1 MRWTKAARVL
11 LCALAVASGL
21 AGCAQSEQAEGSPT
35 PAPTATPTPTPA
47 PTDPEPDGA
56 PNDEADYYFDF
67 GQDDRIRLDYDVS
80 WPSAD
85 MEGWT
90 EVESARVSALLTLE
104 CEGDAITVL
113 LEDAPENPDLA
124 SFVTTARELLTF
136 NYEGIALADGVQ
148 EGEYLLV
155 AGTMPDGGIVTSCY
169 RQIDGLY
176 LTVELRAGAQTAESA
191 QALLTGT
198 FLPNLQVTRNA
209 TED

>member
-21 AGCAQSEQAEGSPT
+21 AGCAQPEQAEGSPT

-80 WPSAD
+80 WPSAE

-155 AGTMPDGGIVTSCY
+155 AGTMPDGVIVTSCY

-198 FLPNLQVTRNA
+198 FLPNLQVTRNV

>member
-1 MRWTKAARVL
+1 MDESRARSALRAGGRLGPCGVRAA
-11 LCALAVASGL
+11 G
-21 AGCAQSEQAEGSPT
+21 AGGGSPT

-124 SFVTTARELLTF
+124 SL
-136 NYEGIALADGVQ
+136 
-148 EGEYLLV
+148 
-155 AGTMPDGGIVTSCY
+155 
-169 RQIDGLY
+169 
-176 LTVELRAGAQTAESA
+176 
-191 QALLTGT
+191 
-198 FLPNLQVTRNA
+198 
-209 TED
+209 

>member
-1 MRWTKAARVL
+1 MQACRGWIVRSAAGRDKGTL
-11 LCALAVASGL
+11 LC
-21 AGCAQSEQAEGSPT
+21 
-35 PAPTATPTPTPA
+35 
-47 PTDPEPDGA
+47 
-56 PNDEADYYFDF
+56 
-67 GQDDRIRLDYDVS
+67 
-80 WPSAD
+80 
-85 MEGWT
+85 
-90 EVESARVSALLTLE
+90 
-104 CEGDAITVL
+104 VL
-113 LEDAPENPDLA
+113 
-124 SFVTTARELLTF
+124 
-136 NYEGIALADGVQ
+136 GQ

>member
-1 MRWTKAARVL
+1 MRWTKAARAL
-11 LCALAVASGL
+11 LCAMAVASGL
-21 AGCAQSEQAEGSPT
+21 AGCAQPEQAEGSPT

-80 WPSAD
+80 WPSAE

-155 AGTMPDGGIVTSCY
+155 AGTMPDGGIVTSCD
-169 RQIDGLY
+169 RQIAGLY

>member
-1 MRWTKAARVL
+1 MRAA
-11 LCALAVASGL
+11 
-21 AGCAQSEQAEGSPT
+21 EQAEGSPT

-80 WPSAD
+80 WPSAE

-148 EGEYLLV
+148 EGSTSWSRARCRT
-155 AGTMPDGGIVTSCY
+155 AGSLP
-169 RQIDGLY
+169 
-176 LTVELRAGAQTAESA
+176 AA
-191 QALLTGT
+191 TGRST
-198 FLPNLQVTRNA
+198 GCT
-209 TED
+209 

>member
-21 AGCAQSEQAEGSPT
+21 AGCAQPEQAEGSPT

-85 MEGWT
+85 M
-90 EVESARVSALLTLE
+90 
-104 CEGDAITVL
+104 
-113 LEDAPENPDLA
+113 
-124 SFVTTARELLTF
+124 
-136 NYEGIALADGVQ
+136 
-148 EGEYLLV
+148 V
-155 AGTMPDGGIVTSCY
+155 AGPRS
-169 RQIDGLY
+169 
-176 LTVELRAGAQTAESA
+176 RASA
-191 QALLTGT
+191 S
-198 FLPNLQVTRNA
+198 PRC
-209 TED
+209 